1 MIINTTTASLQADLQ
16 HKINN
21 KTKPPGSLG
30 LLEDIALQVGLIQ
43 ETTSPMIAQ
52 PYMVIFAG
60 DHGIAKTGLVNP
72 YPQAVTA
79 QMVLNFLNGGAA
91 INVFCRQHNITLQ
104 VVDAGVNHELISAS
118 TQLRVRDGDIF
129 VNAKMEHGT
138 GNYLEGPAMSEALAL
153 DAIEKGKA
161 IVKTIADRGTN
172 CIGFGEMGIGNTS
185 SASLIMSAVTGIPV
199 AECVG
204 RGTGANNEQL
214 QTKINTLEQVYAF
227 HQLQQLQDQPIRL
240 LSAVGGFEIAMMTGA
255 YVQAAEQKMVIV
267 VDGFIATAALL
278 LAKQLYPSILQNCIF
293 AHTSGEHGHEKMLQH
308 LQAKTLL
315 HLGLRLGEGTGAAL
329 AIPLIQ
335 SAVNFLQEMASF
347 ESAGVSNKE
356 E

>member
-1 MIINTTTASLQADLQ
+1 MITNTTTASLQADLQ

-43 ETTSPMIAQ
+43 ETTSPIIAQ
-52 PYMVIFAG
+52 PYMVVFAG

-104 VVDAGVNHELISAS
+104 VVDAGVNHDLISTS

-129 VNAKMEHGT
+129 INAKMEYGT
-138 GNYLEGPAMSEALAL
+138 SNYLEGAAMSEDQALA
-153 DAIEKGKA
+153 AMEKGKA

-214 QTKINTLEQVYAF
+214 QTKINTLEQVYAL
-227 HQLQQLQDQPIRL
+227 HQLEQLQGQPIRL

-255 YVQAAEQKMVIV
+255 YLQAAEQQMVIV

-278 LAKQLYPSILQNCIF
+278 LAKQLYPSILQYCIF
-293 AHTSGEHGHEKMLQH
+293 AHTSGEHGHEKMLQF

-335 SAVNFLQEMASF
+335 SAVNFLREMASF

>member
-1 MIINTTTASLQADLQ
+1 MITNTTIASLEADLL

-30 LLEDIALQVGLIQ
+30 LLEKIALQVGLIQ
-43 ETTSPMIAQ
+43 ETTSPKITE
-52 PYMVIFAG
+52 PCIVVFAG

-72 YPQAVTA
+72 YPQEVTA

-91 INVFCRQHNITLQ
+91 INVFCRQHQIILQ
-104 VVDAGVNHELISAS
+104 VVDAGVNKELIPAS
-118 TQLRVRDGDIF
+118 TQLRVKGGEIF
-129 VNAKMEHGT
+129 INAKMGYGT
-138 GNYLEGPAMSEALAL
+138 DNYLEGPAMSTAAAQA
-153 DAIEKGKA
+153 AIDKGRS

-185 SASLIMSAVTGIPV
+185 AASLIMSALTFTPV
-199 AECVG
+199 AACVG
-204 RGTGANNEQL
+204 RGTGVNDDQL
-214 QTKINTLEQVYAF
+214 QTKIKTLEQVHAL
-227 HQLQQLQDQPIRL
+227 HQLYTLSHQPIEL
-240 LSAVGGFEIAMMTGA
+240 LARVGGFEIAMMTGA
-255 YVQAAEQKMVIV
+255 YLQAAEEKMVIV

-278 LAKQLYPSILQNCIF
+278 VARKLNPGIDYNCLY
-293 AHTSGEHGHEKMLQH
+293 AHTSGEHGHEKMLEH
-308 LQAKTLL
+308 LQATTLL

-347 ESAGVSNKE
+347 ESAGVSNKD
-356 E
+356 

>member
-1 MIINTTTASLQADLQ
+1 MITNTTTTTLQADLQ

-43 ETTSPMIAQ
+43 ETTSPVIAQ
-52 PYMVIFAG
+52 PYIVVFAG

-91 INVFCRQHNITLQ
+91 INVFCRQHHITLQ
-104 VVDAGVNHELISAS
+104 VVDAGVNQELIPAS
-118 TQLRVRDGDIF
+118 TQLRVKGGEIF
-129 VNAKMEHGT
+129 INAKMDHGT
-138 GNYLEGPAMSEALAL
+138 DNYLEGPAMIETTALA
-153 DAIEKGKA
+153 AMEKGKA
-161 IVKTIADRGTN
+161 IIKTIADRGTN

-185 SASLIMSAVTGIPV
+185 SASLIMSAVTGIPI

-204 RGTGANNEQL
+204 RGTGVNNEQL
-214 QTKINTLEQVYAF
+214 QTKIKTLEQVYTL
-227 HQLQQLQDQPIRL
+227 HQLQQLHDQPIAL
-240 LSAVGGFEIAMMTGA
+240 LSKVGGFEIAMMTGA
-255 YVQAAEQKMVIV
+255 FLQAAEQKMVIV
-267 VDGFIATAALL
+267 VDGFITTAALL
-278 LAKQLYPSILQNCIF
+278 LAKQLNPSILPYCIF

-308 LQAKTLL
+308 LGAKTLL
-315 HLGLRLGEGTGAAL
+315 HLGMRLGEGTGAAL

-335 SAVNFLQEMASF
+335 SAVQFLQEMASF

-356 E
+356 

>member
-1 MIINTTTASLQADLQ
+1 MITNTTTASLQADLQ
-16 HKINN
+16 HKLNN

-30 LLEDIALQVGLIQ
+30 LLEDIALQVGMIQ

-79 QMVLNFLNGGAA
+79 QMVLNFLHGGAA
-91 INVFCRQHNITLQ
+91 INVFCRQHHITLQ
-104 VVDAGVNHELISAS
+104 VVDAGVNFDLIPAS
-118 TQLRVRDGDIF
+118 TQLRVKDGDIF
-129 VNAKMEHGT
+129 INAKMEYGT
-138 GNYLEGPAMSEALAL
+138 GNYLEGPAMSEAAVLE
-153 DAIEKGKA
+153 AIEKGKA

-185 SASLIMSAVTGIPV
+185 SASLIMSAVTGIPI

-214 QTKINTLEQVYAF
+214 QIKINTLEQVYAF
-227 HQLQQLQDQPIRL
+227 HQLQQFQDQPIRL
-240 LSAVGGFEIAMMTGA
+240 LAAVGGFEIAMMTGA

-267 VDGFIATAALL
+267 VDGFIATASVAAGEAALSL
-278 LAKQLYPSILQNCIF
+278 HPAK
-293 AHTSGEHGHEKMLQH
+293 
-308 LQAKTLL
+308 L
-315 HLGLRLGEGTGAAL
+315 HLCAYEW
-329 AIPLIQ
+329 
-335 SAVNFLQEMASF
+335 
-347 ESAGVSNKE
+347 
-356 E
+356 